1 MEVLVF
7 KTSVVT
13 DEHVDQAQRI
23 LNAIEHISE
32 WNFDLDDCDKI
43 LRVVGND
50 QLSPNKVAEL
60 LFAAG
65 ISCQELPG

>member
-7 KTSVVT
+7 KTNVVT
-13 DEHVDQAQRI
+13 DEHVDQAQKI
-23 LNAIEHISE
+23 LNAVEYISE

-43 LRVVGND
+43 LRVVASE
-50 QLSPNKVAEL
+50 QLSAGKVAEL
-60 LFAAG
+60 LFEAG